1 MAYGGLARTNGGV
14 LLNMDKY
21 HVTVSGKEYQV
32 EIEGERVWID
42 GNEVYAG
49 IHFLNDDG
57 LFMLERDEG
66 KREFHI
72 KPREEDVYQV
82 TTRGLQV
89 DTVVQPE
96 RGHGKKREV
105 KKDEG
110 SINAPIPGVVSQVL
124 VKAGEAVDNNQ
135 VLVVLESMKMLMEFR
150 APFAG
155 MVEKVLVSKGQ
166 SVEKGDGMVALKRA
180 E

>member
-1 MAYGGLARTNGGV
+1 ME
-14 LLNMDKY
+14 KY
-21 HVTVSGKEYQV
+21 HVTINGREYEV
-32 EIEGERVWID
+32 GIDGERVWID
-42 GNEVYAG
+42 GQEVYAG

-72 KPREEDVYQV
+72 KPRDEDVYQV

-89 DTVVQPE
+89 ETVVQPE
-96 RGHGKKREV
+96 RARGKKREQ

-110 SINAPIPGVVSQVL
+110 RIDAPIPGVVVKVL
-124 VKAGEAVDNNQ
+124 VAAGDAVENNQ

-155 MVEKVLVSKGQ
+155 EVEQVLVNKGQ
-166 SVEKGDGMVALKRA
+166 SVEKGDGMVALKKA

>member
-1 MAYGGLARTNGGV
+1 
-14 LLNMDKY
+14 MDKY
-21 HVTVSGKEYQV
+21 HVSINDKEYQV
-32 EIEGERVWID
+32 EIDGERVWID
-42 GNEVYAG
+42 GQEVYAG

-89 DTVVQPE
+89 ETMVQPE
-96 RGHGKKREV
+96 RKRGKKREV

-110 SINAPIPGVVSQVL
+110 SINAPIPGVVVKVL
-124 VKAGEAVDNNQ
+124 VAAGDAVENNQ

-155 MVEKVLVSKGQ
+155 VVEKVVVAMGQ
-166 SVEKGDGMVALKRA
+166 SVEKGDGMVVLKKMA
-180 E
+180 QVSQQ